1 MTSLEIGKI
10 ITYRGQGLSMEE
22 ISVKIGRSK
31 CAICHLLKDP
41 ENYGTKKSSGR
52 RKSLDPTDRS
62 LVLWLSRT
70 QHLNATQILARIE
83 TTTLAST
90 IRR

>member
-1 MTSLEIGKI
+1 MA
-10 ITYRGQGLSMEE
+10 YWDQGLSMEE

-52 RKSLDPTDRS
+52 SKSLDPRDRS
-62 LVLWLSRT
+62 LVFAAG
-70 QHLNATQILARIE
+70 QDATPKFYTNSSE
-83 TTTLAST
+83 N
-90 IRR
+90 